1 MYGCLA
7 AWNLEATGVADFVSG
22 DVVVTMSESQPL
34 QVVGR
39 ILLKFLPAGVRKF
52 YGGTAGMMKKSE
64 VYKGDFFFF
73 LSRTGLCH
81 IVASHV
87 AMLLKGSHGNH
98 SVPWVL
104 FVE

>member
-1 MYGCLA
+1 M
-7 AWNLEATGVADFVSG
+7 
-22 DVVVTMSESQPL
+22 
-34 QVVGR
+34 VGR
-39 ILLKFLPAGVRKF
+39 ILLKFLSAGVRIF
-52 YGGTAGMMKKSE
+52 SGGMAGMKKESDD
-64 VYKGDFFFF
+64 YKGQFFFF

-87 AMLLKGSHGNH
+87 AMLLKGSHGHH